1 MSDNAVGQKAVFRHG
16 ASGKHPRLTIGISL
30 AAFFA
35 ACGIA
40 VAKGSDWVFLMLP
53 CGFAVLSYSYLVYI
67 KLEIWESG
75 FRNRDL
81 SGVHAFEFAR
91 IDDVLFETVSVGEG
105 YAGPVLSMR
114 LKGGLKKMKIPIA
127 MFPIRAS
134 ALLFTSLQRHGVP
147 IRLDGSQYVESAMR
161 QVREAQS
168 ELVAEGDRNAI
179 HT

>member
-16 ASGKHPRLTIGISL
+16 TSGKRPRLTIGISL

-75 FRNRDL
+75 FSNLDL
-81 SGVHAFEFAR
+81 SGG
-91 IDDVLFETVSVGEG
+91 S
-105 YAGPVLSMR
+105 R
-114 LKGGLKKMKIPIA
+114 L
-127 MFPIRAS
+127 
-134 ALLFTSLQRHGVP
+134 
-147 IRLDGSQYVESAMR
+147 
-161 QVREAQS
+161 
-168 ELVAEGDRNAI
+168 
-179 HT
+179 